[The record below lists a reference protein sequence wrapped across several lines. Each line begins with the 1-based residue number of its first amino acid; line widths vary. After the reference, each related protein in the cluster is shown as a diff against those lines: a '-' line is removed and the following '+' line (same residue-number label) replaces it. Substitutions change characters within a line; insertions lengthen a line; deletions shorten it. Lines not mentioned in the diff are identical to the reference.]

1 MNVSNEGTISRK
13 IITRLVV
20 PIMVLQVL
28 NSLDRV
34 NISFAALQMNADLG
48 LSTELYGNAVSIFF
62 VSYLLFQF
70 PSSKALK
77 VLGARWW
84 IFGVVLLW
92 GLAATGMAFVQD
104 VWHLYVLRFVLGI
117 AEAGYAP
124 GIVFLC
130 SCWVPR
136 NYRAQAIATTML
148 AVPVSV
154 VFGGPLSGWLLSMQA
169 PFDVAAWRWMFFIE
183 GVPTIVLAFVA
194 LRIFRHEPL
203 DADWLSADEKQWL
216 RNDLRQEEAVRTA
229 GIASFTEVLTDAR
242 IVCSA
247 AVWFCLIFGAYGI
260 IFWMPLVL
268 QEMTALGEFSI
279 GLLSALPWLGVA
291 AGMVL
296 VSRHSDRTQERFRHV
311 GLAALTASLA
321 LLASAWSP
329 WHGLA
334 LVLLFVF
341 GVGLGGAQATFWT
354 IPTAIMAPAVAA
366 NGVVLINL
374 VGNISSLINSKVI
387 GYLRQASGSYQL
399 AVLLLVAILGA
410 AALLVGAIAVM
421 SSRRHAVM
429 ELT

>member
-92 GLAATGMAFVQD
+92 GLAATCMAFVQD

-169 PFDVAAWRWMFFIE
+169 PFDIAAWRWMFFIE
-183 GVPTIVLAFVA
+183 GVPTIVL
-194 LRIFRHEPL
+194 
-203 DADWLSADEKQWL
+203 DADEKQWL
-216 RNDLRQEEAVRTA
+216 RNDLRQEEAVRAA

-321 LLASAWSP
+321 LLASALSP

-354 IPTAIMAPAVAA
+354 IPTAIMARTVAA

-421 SSRRHAVM
+421 SSRRNAVM
-429 ELT
+429 EFT